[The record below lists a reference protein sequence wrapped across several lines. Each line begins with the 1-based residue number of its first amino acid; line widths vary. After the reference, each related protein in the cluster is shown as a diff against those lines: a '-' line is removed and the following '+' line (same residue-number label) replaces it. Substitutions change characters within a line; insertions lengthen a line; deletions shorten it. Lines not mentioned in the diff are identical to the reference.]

1 MDSGGGTGRNDTDDA
16 GGSGGPA
23 GDTGA
28 VPETLD
34 LPLVLLSH
42 RGPVTFNR
50 EGERRTATKGS
61 GGLVTALLGLAEHLS
76 DAVWVCAAA
85 SDEDAVVTREAGDAD
100 VDVVTSPTPHL
111 AGAGEADD
119 PATPTISVR
128 MIEVEPEAHEQ
139 FYAVVSNPIL
149 WFIQHGLYGLTFS
162 PVLTAAERVA
172 FEQGYAAV
180 NETFADAVADEV
192 LARGGR
198 ALVMIQDYHFYL
210 VAERV
215 RERCPDALLS
225 HFIHIP
231 WPGPDAWRVL
241 PPDMRQRL
249 LRGLLGSD
257 VVAFHTRRYAR
268 NFVTC
273 CEELLGLEVDRDE
286 LSIMVDGRKVLAR
299 NYPISVDPK
308 ALDGVLESEEVG
320 SHVTALTETFLTP
333 TAPGFGRDPERAE
346 APDGG
351 GERPRKLILR
361 VDRTDPSKNVI
372 RGFLAFGTLL
382 DQHPELVGEVSFLA
396 LLQPS
401 RTDVAEYGDYISTI
415 GAVVAEVNARHTA
428 GGRQPIDL
436 RMVEDFALAVA
447 AYSICDVI
455 MVNALADGMN
465 LVAKE
470 VAVVNRRNGVL
481 ALSENTG
488 AFEELGEYAVP
499 LYPFDVQQMADA
511 LYAALT
517 MPEQQRSELLQGA
530 SQQVRAHDVG
540 AWLRAQLTDL
550 DRLRAG
556 RAGAGR

>member
-1 MDSGGGTGRNDTDDA
+1 MEDGE
-16 GGSGGPA
+16 PI
-23 GDTGA
+23 
-28 VPETLD
+28 D

-42 RGPVTFNR
+42 RGPVTFGR
-50 EGERRTATKGS
+50 EGDRRTTSKGS

-85 SDEDAVVTREAGDAD
+85 SDEDAAISREADHGD
-100 VDVVTSPTPHL
+100 VDVVTSPVPHL
-111 AGAGEADD
+111 AGDRADG
-119 PATPTISVR
+119 TPSDDEQAAQAEGPVITVR
-128 MIEVEPEAHEQ
+128 MVEVDPVAHER
-139 FYAVVSNPIL
+139 FYTVVSNPIL

-162 PVLTAAERVA
+162 PVLTENERIA
-172 FEQGYAAV
+172 FYEGYAAV
-180 NETFADAVADEV
+180 NRVFADAVADEV
-192 LARGGR
+192 DARGGR

-231 WPGPDAWRVL
+231 WPGPDAWRIL
-241 PPDMRQRL
+241 PPDMRERL

-257 VVAFHTRRYAR
+257 VVAFHTERYAR
-268 NFVTC
+268 NFVNC
-273 CEELLGLEVDRDE
+273 CEELLGLSVNRDE
-286 LSIMVDGRKVLAR
+286 LTIEVGGRQVLAR
-299 NYPISVDPK
+299 HYPISVDPK
-308 ALDGVLESEEVG
+308 ALDDVLATDEVQA
-320 SHVTALTETFLTP
+320 HAMALTEAFISPLPTF
-333 TAPGFGRDPERAE
+333 G
-346 APDGG
+346 PD
-351 GERPRKLILR
+351 EEPPDRPQRKLILR
-361 VDRTDPSKNVI
+361 VDRTDPSKNVV
-372 RGFLAFGTLL
+372 RGFLAFGLLL

-428 GGRQPIDL
+428 SGRQPIDL
-436 RMVEDFALAVA
+436 RLVEDFALAVG

-470 VAVVNRRNGVL
+470 VAVVNQRNGVL

-488 AFEELGEYAVP
+488 AYEELGGYAVP

-511 LYAALT
+511 LYEALT
-517 MPEQQRSELLQGA
+517 MPEQERARLLSGA
-530 SQQVRAHDVG
+530 AEQVRTHDVS
-540 AWLRAQLTDL
+540 AWLQAQLCDL
-550 DRLRAG
+550 GVLDGTLHHRSATSER
-556 RAGAGR
+556 

>member
-1 MDSGGGTGRNDTDDA
+1 MEEREIIS
-16 GGSGGPA
+16 
-23 GDTGA
+23 
-28 VPETLD
+28 EQID

-42 RGPVTFNR
+42 RGPVTFGR
-50 EGERRTATKGS
+50 DGDRRTATKGS
-61 GGLVTALLGLAEHLS
+61 GGLVSALLGLAEHLS

-85 SDEDAVVTREAGDAD
+85 SDEDLLVSREAGDAD
-100 VDVVTSPTPHL
+100 VEVITSPAPHL
-111 AGAGEADD
+111 ASEGAGEADG
-119 PATPTISVR
+119 PAISVR
-128 MIEVEPEAHEQ
+128 MLDIDPTAHER

-162 PVLTAAERVA
+162 PVLTQAERVA
-172 FEQGYAAV
+172 FDEGYAVV
-180 NETFADAVADEV
+180 NRIFADAVADEV
-192 LARGGR
+192 EARGGQ

-210 VAERV
+210 VAGHV

-231 WPGPDAWRVL
+231 WPGPDAWRIL

-257 VVAFHTRRYAR
+257 VVAFHTKRYAR
-268 NFVTC
+268 NFVSC
-273 CEELLGLEVDRDE
+273 CAELLGLEVDYDE
-286 LSIMVDGRKVLAR
+286 LAITVDGRRVLAR
-299 NYPISVDPK
+299 HYPISVDPK
-308 ALDGVLESEEVG
+308 ALDAVLQTDEVQA
-320 SHVTALTETFLTP
+320 HAAALTDAFI
-333 TAPGFGRDPERAE
+333 APLPSSFAGDDAQDFP
-346 APDGG
+346 
-351 GERPRKLILR
+351 PRKLILR
-361 VDRTDPSKNVI
+361 VDRTDPSKNVV

-382 DQHPELVGEVSFLA
+382 DQHPELAGEVSFLA

-436 RMVEDFALAVA
+436 RLVEDFALAVG

-470 VAVVNRRNGVL
+470 VAVVNQRQGVL

-488 AFEELGEYAVP
+488 AFEELGEFAVP

-511 LYAALT
+511 LYEALT
-517 MPEQQRSELLQGA
+517 MPEEERARRLAGA
-530 SQQVRAHDVG
+530 AEQVRSHDVG
-540 AWLRAQLTDL
+540 AWLSAQLTDL
-550 DRLRAG
+550 GVLDTELHHDAKHAR
-556 RAGAGR
+556 

>member
-1 MDSGGGTGRNDTDDA
+1 MTGEA
-16 GGSGGPA
+16 I
-23 GDTGA
+23 
-28 VPETLD
+28 D

-42 RGPVTFNR
+42 RGPVTFGR
-50 EGERRTATKGS
+50 EGDRRTTSKGS

-85 SDEDAVVTREAGDAD
+85 SDEDSVVSREAGDGD
-100 VDVVTSPTPHL
+100 VDVVTSPVPHL
-111 AGAGEADD
+111 AGDRAEGDD
-119 PATPTISVR
+119 GPVITVR
-128 MIEVEPEAHEQ
+128 MIEVEPAAHER

-149 WFIQHGLYGLTFS
+149 WFIQHGLYGLTFA
-162 PVLTAAERVA
+162 PVLTMAERTA
-172 FEQGYAAV
+172 FDEGYAPV
-180 NETFADAVADEV
+180 NRIFADAVADEV

-198 ALVMIQDYHFYL
+198 ALVMIQDYHFYM
-210 VAERV
+210 VAARV
-215 RERCPDALLS
+215 RERCPQALLS

-231 WPGPDAWRVL
+231 WPGPDSWRVL
-241 PPDMRQRL
+241 PPDMRERL

-257 VVAFHTRRYAR
+257 VVAFHTLRYAR

-273 CEELLGLEVDRDE
+273 CEELLGLEVDRE
-286 LSIMVDGRKVLAR
+286 AMTISVDGRTVLAR
-299 NYPISVDPK
+299 HYPISVDPK
-308 ALDGVLESEEVG
+308 ALDGVLDSDEVQG
-320 SHVTALTETFLTP
+320 HAAALTESFL
-333 TAPGFGRDPERAE
+333 APLNVYGDAGNAIDEEEDRP
-346 APDGG
+346 
-351 GERPRKLILR
+351 PRKLILR
-361 VDRTDPSKNVI
+361 VDRTDPSKNVV

-382 DQHPELVGEVSFLA
+382 DQHPELVGQVSFLA

-436 RMVEDFALAVA
+436 QLVEDFALAVA

-488 AFEELGEYAVP
+488 AFEELGQYAVP

-511 LYAALT
+511 LYEALT
-517 MPEQQRSELLQGA
+517 MPEQERARLLSGA
-530 SQQVRAHDVG
+530 AEQVRTHDVS
-540 AWLRAQLTDL
+540 AWLQAQLSDL
-550 DRLRAG
+550 GVLDTRLHPDG
-556 RAGAGR
+556 

>member
-1 MDSGGGTGRNDTDDA
+1 MDERERVGE
-16 GGSGGPA
+16 PI
-23 GDTGA
+23 
-28 VPETLD
+28 D

-42 RGPVTFNR
+42 RGPVTFGR
-50 EGERRTATKGS
+50 EGDRRTTSKGS

-85 SDEDAVVTREAGDAD
+85 SDEDAAVSREADDGD
-100 VDVVTSPTPHL
+100 VDVVTSPVPHL
-111 AGAGEADD
+111 AGDRADGSPQTEAEIEANDAEG
-119 PATPTISVR
+119 PVITVR
-128 MIEVEPEAHEQ
+128 MVEVDPVAHER
-139 FYAVVSNPIL
+139 FYTVVSNPIL

-162 PVLTAAERVA
+162 PVLTQNERIA
-172 FEQGYAAV
+172 FDEGYAAV
-180 NETFADAVADEV
+180 NRVFADAVADEV
-192 LARGGR
+192 DARGGR

-231 WPGPDAWRVL
+231 WPGPDAWRIL
-241 PPDMRQRL
+241 PPDMRERL

-257 VVAFHTRRYAR
+257 VVAFHTARYAR

-273 CEELLGLEVDRDE
+273 CEELLGLKVDREALTID
-286 LSIMVDGRKVLAR
+286 VDGRQVLAR
-299 NYPISVDPK
+299 HYPISVDPK
-308 ALDGVLESEEVG
+308 ALDDVLATDEVQA
-320 SHVTALTETFLTP
+320 HAAALTEAFLTP
-333 TAPGFGRDPERAE
+333 LPSSFGGDGAETADHPQ
-346 APDGG
+346 
-351 GERPRKLILR
+351 RKLILR
-361 VDRTDPSKNVI
+361 VDRTDPSKNVV
-372 RGFLAFGTLL
+372 RGFLAFGLLL

-428 GGRQPIDL
+428 SGRQPIDL
-436 RMVEDFALAVA
+436 RLVEDFPLAVG

-470 VAVVNRRNGVL
+470 VAVVNQRNGVL
-481 ALSENTG
+481 ALSENAG

-511 LYAALT
+511 LYLALT
-517 MPEQQRSELLQGA
+517 MPEADRARLLRGA
-530 SQQVRAHDVG
+530 ADQVRGHDVS
-540 AWLRAQLTDL
+540 AWLQAQLSDL
-550 DRLRAG
+550 GVLNGTLHGLASS
-556 RAGAGR
+556 A

>member
-1 MDSGGGTGRNDTDDA
+1 
-16 GGSGGPA
+16 
-23 GDTGA
+23 
-28 VPETLD
+28 
-34 LPLVLLSH
+34 
-42 RGPVTFNR
+42 VTFGR
-50 EGERRTATKGS
+50 DGDRRTTSKGS
-61 GGLVTALLGLAEHLS
+61 GGLVTALLGLAVHLA

-85 SDEDAVVTREAGDAD
+85 SDEDAAVSREAGDGD
-100 VDVVTSPTPHL
+100 VDVVTSPVPHL
-111 AGAGEADD
+111 AGGRAHSDD
-119 PATPTISVR
+119 GPVITVR
-128 MIEVEPEAHEQ
+128 MVEVEPAAHER
-139 FYAVVSNPIL
+139 FYTVVSNPIL

-162 PVLTAAERVA
+162 PVLTQAERVA
-172 FEQGYAAV
+172 FEEGYASV
-180 NETFADAVADEV
+180 NRVFADVVADEV
-192 LARGGR
+192 QARGGR

-241 PPDMRQRL
+241 PPDMRERL

-273 CEELLGLEVDRDE
+273 CEELLGLEVDRE
-286 LSIMVDGRKVLAR
+286 ALTVTIDGRQVLAR
-299 NYPISVDPK
+299 HYPISVDPK
-308 ALDGVLESEEVG
+308 ALDDVLATDEVQA
-320 SHVTALTETFLTP
+320 HAAALTEAFL
-333 TAPGFGRDPERAE
+333 APRPSSFGDADDR
-346 APDGG
+346 
-351 GERPRKLILR
+351 GEPAQRPQRKLILR
-361 VDRTDPSKNVI
+361 VDRTDPSKNVV

-382 DQHPELVGEVSFLA
+382 DQHPELVGQVSFLA

-415 GAVVAEVNARHTA
+415 GAVVAEVNARHNA

-436 RMVEDFALAVA
+436 RLVEDFALAVG

-470 VAVVNRRNGVL
+470 VAVVNQRSGVL

-488 AFEELGEYAVP
+488 AFEELGDYSVP

-511 LYAALT
+511 LYEALT
-517 MPEQQRSELLQGA
+517 MPEPERARRLAGA
-530 SQQVRAHDVG
+530 AAQVRTHDVG
-540 AWLRAQLTDL
+540 AWLQAQLYDL
-550 DRLRAG
+550 AVLDARMRGSGG
-556 RAGAGR
+556 RTPR

>member
-1 MDSGGGTGRNDTDDA
+1 MDESERVGE
-16 GGSGGPA
+16 PI
-23 GDTGA
+23 
-28 VPETLD
+28 D

-42 RGPVTFNR
+42 RGPVTFGR
-50 EGERRTATKGS
+50 EGDRRTTSKGS

-85 SDEDAVVTREAGDAD
+85 SDEDAAVSREADAGD
-100 VDVVTSPTPHL
+100 VDVVTSPVPHL
-111 AGAGEADD
+111 AGDRANGTPLSEAESQAHD
-119 PATPTISVR
+119 PEGPVITVR
-128 MIEVEPEAHEQ
+128 MVEVEPTAHER

-162 PVLTAAERVA
+162 PVLTQAERVA
-172 FEQGYAAV
+172 FDEGYVAV
-180 NETFADAVADEV
+180 NLIFADAVADEV
-192 LARGGR
+192 QARGGR

-231 WPGPDAWRVL
+231 WPGPDAWRIL
-241 PPDMRQRL
+241 PPDMRERL

-257 VVAFHTRRYAR
+257 VVAFHTARYAR

-273 CEELLGLEVDRDE
+273 CEELLGLQVDRE
-286 LSIMVDGRKVLAR
+286 ALTIEVDGRQVLAR
-299 NYPISVDPK
+299 HYPISVDPK
-308 ALDGVLESEEVG
+308 ALDDVLATDEVQAYAA
-320 SHVTALTETFLTP
+320 ALTEAFLTP
-333 TAPGFGRDPERAE
+333 LAGTFGDQSETADLA
-346 APDGG
+346 D
-351 GERPRKLILR
+351 RPQRKLILR
-361 VDRTDPSKNVI
+361 VDRTDPSKNVV
-372 RGFLAFGTLL
+372 RGFLAFGLLL

-428 GGRQPIDL
+428 SGRQPIDL
-436 RMVEDFALAVA
+436 RLVEDFPLAVG

-470 VAVVNRRNGVL
+470 VAVVNQRNGVL
-481 ALSENTG
+481 ALSENAG
-488 AFEELGEYAVP
+488 AFEELGEFAVP

-511 LYAALT
+511 LYEALT
-517 MPEQQRSELLQGA
+517 MPEAQRARLLQGA
-530 SQQVRAHDVG
+530 ADQVRGHDVG
-540 AWLRAQLTDL
+540 AWLQAQLTDL
-550 DRLRAG
+550 GVLDGTLHGLAS
-556 RAGAGR
+556 

>member
-1 MDSGGGTGRNDTDDA
+1 MEDGELVEE
-16 GGSGGPA
+16 P
-23 GDTGA
+23 
-28 VPETLD
+28 LD

-42 RGPVTFNR
+42 RGPVTFGR
-50 EGERRTATKGS
+50 DGDRRTTSKGS

-85 SDEDAVVTREAGDAD
+85 SDEDAAVSREADDGD
-100 VDVVTSPTPHL
+100 VDVVTSPVPHL
-111 AGAGEADD
+111 AGERANG
-119 PATPTISVR
+119 TPLSDEESAAAEPEGPIITVR
-128 MIEVEPEAHEQ
+128 MVEVEPVAHEQ
-139 FYAVVSNPIL
+139 FYTVVSNPIL

-162 PVLTAAERVA
+162 PVLAQNERSA
-172 FEQGYAAV
+172 FDEGYAAV
-180 NETFADAVADEV
+180 NRIFADAVADEV
-192 LARGGR
+192 QARGGR

-241 PPDMRQRL
+241 PPDMRERL

-257 VVAFHTRRYAR
+257 VVAFHTKRYAR

-273 CEELLGLEVDRDE
+273 CEELLGLPVDRDALTIE
-286 LSIMVDGRKVLAR
+286 IDGRKVLAR
-299 NYPISVDPK
+299 HYPISVDPK
-308 ALDGVLESEEVG
+308 ALDDVLATDEVQA
-320 SHVTALTETFLTP
+320 HAAALTEAFLTP
-333 TAPGFGRDPERAE
+333 LPNSFADDADLTD
-346 APDGG
+346 
-351 GERPRKLILR
+351 RPQRKLILR
-361 VDRTDPSKNVI
+361 VDRTDPSKNVV
-372 RGFLAFGTLL
+372 RGFLAFGLLL
-382 DQHPELVGEVSFLA
+382 DQHPELAGEVSFLA

-428 GGRQPIDL
+428 SGRQPIDL
-436 RMVEDFALAVA
+436 RLVEDFALAVG

-470 VAVVNRRNGVL
+470 VAVVNQRHGVL

-488 AFEELGEYAVP
+488 AFEELGEFAVP
-499 LYPFDVQQMADA
+499 LYPFDVQQTADA
-511 LYAALT
+511 LYEALT
-517 MPEQQRSELLQGA
+517 MPEAKRARLLAGA
-530 SQQVRAHDVG
+530 AEQVRSHDVG
-540 AWLRAQLTDL
+540 AWLQAQLCDL
-550 DRLRAG
+550 GVLDGTLHGLAG
-556 RAGAGR
+556 SLER